1 MKDVLFQPITINAME
16 IKNRIYMPAM
26 HLGMAVDF
34 QVTDQLV
41 AFYAE
46 RARGGVG
53 MICVGYA
60 TVDDLSGNTQN
71 IGAHDDAFIPGLNRL
86 AEAIKSNGARS
97 VVQLNHAGRYN
108 FSCFL
113 NGKQPVAPSP
123 VASRM
128 TRETPKEMD
137 KEEIQQTIAAFA
149 AAAVRV
155 KAAGFDVAAAA

>member
-1 MKDVLFQPITINAME
+1 MMDPLFKPITINRLD
-16 IKNRIYMPAM
+16 IKNRIYLPAM

-34 QVTDQLV
+34 QVTEQLV

-71 IGAHDDAFIPGLNRL
+71 IGAHDDAFIPGLVRL
-86 AEAIKSNGARS
+86 ATAIKENGARS
-97 VVQLNHAGRYN
+97 AIQLNHAGRYN
-108 FSCFL
+108 FSFFL
-113 NGKQPVAPSP
+113 DGKQPVAPSP

-128 TRETPKEMD
+128 TGETPKELT
-137 KEEIQQTIAAFA
+137 KGEIRKTIDSFTNLF
-149 AAAVRV
+149 RYTEIPT
-155 KAAGFDVAAAA
+155 